1 MSELLGGDTVIDFE
15 AVSSSSPS
23 RASSSR
29 SAFASSRS
37 SSFSFRRRSKG
48 EEQVVEALQGESSQ
62 FQVVLK
68 QLGKRDTT
76 TKLKVGVATFLM
88 GRGR

>member
-1 MSELLGGDTVIDFE
+1 MSELLGGDVVIDFE
-15 AVSSSSPS
+15 SVSSPS

-29 SAFASSRS
+29 AAFATSRS
-37 SSFSFRRRSKG
+37 SSFSFRKRSRG
-48 EEQVVEALQGESSQ
+48 EDQASEALQGESSQ

-76 TKLKVGVATFLM
+76 TKLKVGVATVSN
-88 GRGR
+88 G